1 MHSFLS
7 SKINGVLSVN
17 PSASVFVFGDFN
29 LRHRLDELCYN
40 CSISNDLTQM
50 VNFLTWIPG
59 CDSHSPALLDLF
71 VSPDASSCSTMSFDH
86 VVVSVFIEVWSSS
99 KRDALFYCIAYDCL
113 YTCADWDGLC
123 NCCLATPRATLGHY
137 QGGSLTDP
145 MLITAFYIF
154 DAKVTGSLVARLG
167 P

>member
-1 MHSFLS
+1 
-7 SKINGVLSVN
+7 
-17 PSASVFVFGDFN
+17 
-29 LRHRLDELCYN
+29 
-40 CSISNDLTQM
+40 M
-50 VNFLTWIPG
+50 VNFPTWIPG

-71 VSPDASSCSTMSFDH
+71 VSPDASICSTMSFDH

-99 KRDALFYCIAYDCL
+99 KRDALFYCIAYDCV

-123 NCCLATPRATLGHY
+123 NCCLATPRATWGHY
-137 QGGSLTDP
+137 RGGSLTHP

-154 DAKVTGSLVARLG
+154 EAEVTGSLLARLG